1 MVNHLLVTLV
11 DSVLGKGKP
20 TSGANYSYHCPFCN
34 HRKTKLEVNFKENE
48 EGVNHWHCWVCN
60 SRGKSKAS
68 LFRKAAAPST
78 KLEELKKYVKIAF
91 HTDSNSSIETIELP
105 KEYRSLNN
113 PDTNDISTRQA
124 LRYLRSRNIG
134 PLEVKRYEIGFCASG
149 KYRDMIILPSY
160 TEDGMLNYF
169 VGRNFGP
176 SDYKYKNPKVSKDIL
191 PLGLHVNW
199 KSPLIICEGMFDAI
213 AIKRNAIP
221 LLGKTIPKK
230 LMHKIVES
238 SVKQIFIALD
248 NDALKQAFEYCETFL
263 NHGKEVFL
271 IELGGK
277 DPSELGFEEFT
288 KLLHKS
294 KPLTFRTLIEK
305 KFQL

>member
-1 MVNHLLVTLV
+1 MVNHLLVNLV
-11 DSVLGKGKP
+11 DTVLGKGKA
-20 TSGANYSYHCPFCN
+20 TSGTNYSYHCPFCN
-34 HRKTKLEVNFKENE
+34 HRKTKLEINFQENE
-48 EGVNHWHCWVCN
+48 EGINHWHCWVCN
-60 SRGKSKAS
+60 ARGKSVSS
-68 LFRKAAAPST
+68 LFRKAQAPSS
-78 KLEELKKYVKIAF
+78 KMEELKKYVKIAF
-91 HTDSNSSIETIELP
+91 HTDYNKAEEVIELP
-105 KEYRSLNN
+105 KEYRSLNS
-113 PDTNDISTRQA
+113 PDTNDIATRQA
-124 LRYLRSRNIG
+124 LRYLKGRNVG
-134 PLEVKRYEIGFCASG
+134 PLEIKRYEIGFCASG
-149 KYRDMIILPSY
+149 QYRNMIIIPSY
-160 TEDGMLNYF
+160 DEDGSLNYF

-199 KSPLIICEGMFDAI
+199 TSPLIICEGMFDAI

-230 LMHKIVES
+230 LMHKIVKS

-248 NDALKQAFEYCETFL
+248 DDALKQAFEHCETFL

-271 IELGGK
+271 IELKGT
-277 DPSELGFEEFT
+277 DPSDLGFEGFT

-294 KPLTFRTLIEK
+294 TPLKFRTLIEK

>member
-1 MVNHLLVTLV
+1 MVNHLLVNLV
-11 DSVLGKGKP
+11 DSVLGKGKA
-20 TSGANYSYHCPFCN
+20 TSGDNQSYPCPFCN
-34 HRKTKLEVNFKENE
+34 HRKNKLEINFQENE
-48 EGVNHWHCWVCN
+48 EGINHWHCWVCN
-60 SRGKSKAS
+60 ARGKSIAS
-68 LFRKAAAPST
+68 LFKKVSAPAS
-78 KLEELKKYVKIAF
+78 KMQELKSYVKISF
-91 HTDSNSSIETIELP
+91 HENTKNQEEVVELP
-105 KEYRSLNN
+105 KEYKSLID
-113 PDTNDISTRQA
+113 PDTNDVTTRQA
-124 LRYLRSRNIG
+124 LRYLKQRNIG
-134 PLEVKRYEIGFCASG
+134 PVEIKRYELGFCASG
-149 KYRDMIILPSY
+149 RYKDMIIMPSY
-160 TEDGMLNYF
+160 TEEGTLNYF

-199 KSPLIICEGMFDAI
+199 ESPLIICEGMFDAI

-271 IELGGK
+271 IELNDK

-288 KLLHKS
+288 KLLHRS
-294 KPLTFRTLIEK
+294 TPMTFRTLLEK
-305 KFQL
+305 KFEL